1 MEEPTTT
8 PPAAATSAILVA
20 TLTYMLNVQ
29 ETGQTFPL
37 PASIGASDD
46 LIKRSLASV
55 IPYIDTAKLERSEPK
70 DGVVTITVTKTH
82 APKGAGKPGSSF
94 SPVIASLIA
103 SQQDGTN
110 AVIKTFL
117 DVEQMS
123 KQVASYQPH
132 QILALKKEIE
142 AAFKAG
148 EKQDN
153 AFKAIVSALIETS
166 PQAARVVPV
175 GF

>member
-1 MEEPTTT
+1 MEETTNTT
-8 PPAAATSAILVA
+8 PAANPA
-20 TLTYMLNVQ
+20 YMLNVQ
-29 ETGQTFPL
+29 ETGQSFPL
-37 PASIGASDD
+37 PASIAADD
-46 LIKRSLASV
+46 GLIKRALASV

-82 APKGAGKPGSSF
+82 APKGAGTPGSSF

-103 SQQDGTN
+103 CEADGTN
-110 AVIKTFL
+110 AVIRTFL

-123 KQVASYQPH
+123 KEIASYQPH
-132 QILALKKEIE
+132 QILELKKRIE

-148 EKQDN
+148 EKQDD
-153 AFKAIVSALIETS
+153 AFKAVVNSLIETS

>member
-1 MEEPTTT
+1 MTETTTT
-8 PPAAATSAILVA
+8 PAETPSILIA
-20 TLTYMLNVQ
+20 TLTYMLSVQ

-37 PASIGASDD
+37 PASIATDD
-46 LIKRSLASV
+46 NLIKRSLASV

-82 APKGAGKPGSSF
+82 APKGAGKPGSFF
-94 SPVIASLIA
+94 SPVIDSLIA

-123 KQVASYQPH
+123 KQIASYQPH
-132 QILALKKEIE
+132 QILQLKKKIE
-142 AAFKAG
+142 AAFKDG
-148 EKQDN
+148 EKQDA
-153 AFKAIVSALIETS
+153 AFKAIVNALTETS
-166 PQAARVVPV
+166 PQAARIVPV

>member
-1 MEEPTTT
+1 MEQTTNTT
-8 PPAAATSAILVA
+8 PATDSAVLVA
-20 TLTYMLNVQ
+20 NPVYMLNVQ

-37 PASIGASDD
+37 PASIATDD
-46 LIKRSLASV
+46 NLIKRSLASV

-82 APKGAGKPGSSF
+82 APKGAGNPGSSF
-94 SPVIASLIA
+94 SPVVASLIA
-103 SQQDGTN
+103 SEVDGTN

-123 KQVASYQPH
+123 KEIASYQPH
-132 QILALKKEIE
+132 QILELKKRIE
-142 AAFKAG
+142 AAFKSG
-148 EKQDN
+148 EKQESG
-153 AFKAIVSALIETS
+153 FKAVVNALIETS

>member
-1 MEEPTTT
+1 MTETTINPTITT
-8 PPAAATSAILVA
+8 RVSDAMP
-20 TLTYMLNVQ
+20 TYMLNLQ

-37 PASIGASDD
+37 PASIATDD
-46 LIKRSLASV
+46 NLIKRSLASV

-82 APKGAGKPGSSF
+82 APKGAGTPASSF
-94 SPVIASLIA
+94 SPVVASMIASED
-103 SQQDGTN
+103 DGTN
-110 AVIKTFL
+110 PVIKTFL

-123 KQVASYQPH
+123 KEIAGYGPH
-132 QILALKKEIE
+132 QILELKKRIE

-148 EKQDN
+148 EKQDET
-153 AFKAIVSALIETS
+153 FKAVVNSLIEAS

>member
-1 MEEPTTT
+1 MEEQT
-8 PPAAATSAILVA
+8 ATSSAISTA

-37 PASIGASDD
+37 PASIGTDD
-46 LIKRSLASV
+46 NLIKRSLASV

-70 DGVVTITVTKTH
+70 DNVVTITVTKTH
-82 APKGAGKPGSSF
+82 APKGVGIPGSFF
-94 SPVIASLIA
+94 SPVITSLITSKA
-103 SQQDGTN
+103 DGTN

-123 KQVASYQPH
+123 MEIAGYGPH
-132 QILALKKEIE
+132 QILELKRQIE
-142 AAFKAG
+142 TAFKAG
-148 EKQDN
+148 EKQDA
-153 AFKAIVSALIETS
+153 AFKAIVNSLIESS
-166 PQAARVVPV
+166 PQAARVVPM

>member
-1 MEEPTTT
+1 MTETTIDPIVST
-8 PPAAATSAILVA
+8 PVPALNFS
-20 TLTYMLNVQ
+20 YMLNVQ

-37 PASIGASDD
+37 PASIGVNDD

-82 APKGAGKPGSSF
+82 APKGAGTPGSFF

-103 SQQDGTN
+103 SKADGTN
-110 AVIKTFL
+110 TVIKTFL
-117 DVEQMS
+117 NVEQIS
-123 KQVASYQPH
+123 KQIANYQPH
-132 QILALKKEIE
+132 QILELKKQIE

-148 EKQDN
+148 EKTEESFKTIYN
-153 AFKAIVSALIETS
+153 ALKESA

>member
-1 MEEPTTT
+1 MTDATAT
-8 PPAAATSAILVA
+8 PIIEVA
-20 TLTYMLNVQ
+20 PLSYMLHVQ
-29 ETGQTFPL
+29 ETNQTFPL
-37 PASIGASDD
+37 PATIGTDD
-46 LIKRSLASV
+46 NLIKRSLASV

-82 APKGAGKPGSSF
+82 APKGTGTPGSSF

-103 SQQDGTN
+103 SEADGTN

-123 KQVASYQPH
+123 KEIASYQPH
-132 QILALKKEIE
+132 QILELKKRIE
-142 AAFKAG
+142 AAFKAN
-148 EKQDN
+148 ERQDDV
-153 AFKAIVSALIETS
+153 FKAVLNSLIETS
-166 PQAARVVPV
+166 PRAARVVPV

>member
-1 MEEPTTT
+1 MEETTNTT
-8 PPAAATSAILVA
+8 PVPTPAILVA
-20 TLTYMLNVQ
+20 NLTYLLNVQ

-37 PASIGASDD
+37 PASIAADD
-46 LIKRSLASV
+46 NLIKRSLAAV
-55 IPYIDTAKLERSEPK
+55 IPYIDTAKLERSEPEN
-70 DGVVTITVTKTH
+70 GVVTITVTKTH
-82 APKGAGKPGSSF
+82 APKGAGTPGSYF

-103 SQQDGTN
+103 SEADGTN

-123 KQVASYQPH
+123 KEIASYQPH
-132 QILALKKEIE
+132 QILGLKKQIE

-148 EKQDN
+148 EKQESS
-153 AFKAIVSALIETS
+153 FKAIMTALIETS

>member
-1 MEEPTTT
+1 MNEPTTT
-8 PPAAATSAILVA
+8 PAQEAPSILVA

-37 PASIGASDD
+37 PASIATDD
-46 LIKRSLASV
+46 NLIKRSLASV

-82 APKGAGKPGSSF
+82 APKGAGNPGSSF

-103 SQQDGTN
+103 SEADGTN

-117 DVEQMS
+117 DLEQMS
-123 KQVASYQPH
+123 KEIASYQPH
-132 QILALKKEIE
+132 QILELKKRIE
-142 AAFKAG
+142 AAFKSG
-148 EKQDN
+148 EKQESS
-153 AFKAIVSALIETS
+153 FKAVMTALIETS

>member
-1 MEEPTTT
+1 MEEQTTT
-8 PPAAATSAILVA
+8 PSTLSIA

-37 PASIGASDD
+37 PASIATDD
-46 LIKRSLASV
+46 NLIKRSLASV
-55 IPYIDTAKLERSEPK
+55 IPYIDAAKLERSEPK

-82 APKGAGKPGSSF
+82 APKGAGNTGSFF
-94 SPVIASLIA
+94 SPVLTSLIA
-103 SQQDGTN
+103 SEANGTN

-117 DVEQMS
+117 DLEQMS
-123 KQVASYQPH
+123 KEIASYHPH
-132 QILALKKEIE
+132 QILDLKKRIE

-148 EKQDN
+148 ETQESS
-153 AFKAIVSALIETS
+153 FKAVMAALIETS

>member
-1 MEEPTTT
+1 MEETTNT
-8 PPAAATSAILVA
+8 VPAATPAILIA

-37 PASIGASDD
+37 PASIATDD
-46 LIKRSLASV
+46 NLIKRSLASV

-70 DGVVTITVTKTH
+70 DGVITITVTKTH
-82 APKGAGKPGSSF
+82 APKGAGGTGSSF
-94 SPVIASLIA
+94 SPVIAGLIA
-103 SQQDGTN
+103 SEADGTN

-117 DVEQMS
+117 DVEQLS
-123 KQVASYQPH
+123 KEIASYQPH
-132 QILALKKEIE
+132 QILQLKKRIE
-142 AAFKAG
+142 TAFKEG
-148 EKQDN
+148 EKQDTT
-153 AFKAIVSALIETS
+153 FKAVVNSLMETS

>member
-1 MEEPTTT
+1 MEETTNTT
-8 PPAAATSAILVA
+8 PATDSVVLV
-20 TLTYMLNVQ
+20 TNLTYMLNMQ

-37 PASIGASDD
+37 PASIATDD
-46 LIKRSLASV
+46 TLIKRSLASV

-82 APKGAGKPGSSF
+82 APKGAGNPGSSF
-94 SPVIASLIA
+94 SPVIVSLIA
-103 SQQDGTN
+103 SEADGTN
-110 AVIKTFL
+110 AVIRTFH

-123 KQVASYQPH
+123 KEIASYKPH
-132 QILALKKEIE
+132 QILALKKQIE

-148 EKQDN
+148 EKQDD
-153 AFKAIVSALIETS
+153 AFKAVVNSLIETS

>member
-1 MEEPTTT
+1 MEETTT
-8 PPAAATSAILVA
+8 TQTPAIQIANLS
-20 TLTYMLNVQ
+20 YMLNVQ

-37 PASIGASDD
+37 PSSIATDD
-46 LIKRSLASV
+46 NLIKRSLASV

-82 APKGAGKPGSSF
+82 APKGAGTPGSSF
-94 SPVIASLIA
+94 SPVIASLIT
-103 SQQDGTN
+103 SQADGTN

-123 KQVASYQPH
+123 KEIAGYAPH
-132 QILALKKEIE
+132 QILELKKRIE

-148 EKQDN
+148 EKQDA
-153 AFKAIVSALIETS
+153 AFKAVVDSLIETS

>member
-1 MEEPTTT
+1 MTDINVNPT
-8 PPAAATSAILVA
+8 ATI
-20 TLTYMLNVQ
+20 TYLLHVQ

-37 PASIGASDD
+37 PTSIATDD
-46 LIKRSLASV
+46 NLVKRSLASV

-70 DGVVTITVTKTH
+70 DSVVTITVTKTH
-82 APKGAGKPGSSF
+82 APKGAGDPGSSF
-94 SPVIASLIA
+94 SPVIANLIA
-103 SQQDGTN
+103 SKADGTN

-123 KQVASYQPH
+123 QEIASYGPC
-132 QILALKKEIE
+132 QILELKKQIE

-148 EKQDN
+148 ETQDVV
-153 AFKAIVSALIETS
+153 FKATLNSLIETS
-166 PQAARVVPV
+166 PQPAQVVPM

>member
-1 MEEPTTT
+1 MNEPTIT
-8 PPAAATSAILVA
+8 PAQEVPSILVA

-82 APKGAGKPGSSF
+82 APKGAGKPGSFF
-94 SPVIASLIA
+94 SPVIDSLIA

-123 KQVASYQPH
+123 KQIASYQPH

-166 PQAARVVPV
+166 PQAAKVVPV

>member
-1 MEEPTTT
+1 MEETTNTT
-8 PPAAATSAILVA
+8 PTATPAILV
-20 TLTYMLNVQ
+20 TNLTYMLNVQ

-37 PASIGASDD
+37 PASIGTDD
-46 LIKRSLASV
+46 NLIKRSLASV
-55 IPYIDTAKLERSEPK
+55 IPYIDTAKLERTEPK

-82 APKGAGKPGSSF
+82 APKGAGNPGSSF
-94 SPVIASLIA
+94 SPVIDSLIA
-103 SQQDGTN
+103 SEDDGTN
-110 AVIKTFL
+110 AVIRTFL

-123 KQVASYQPH
+123 KEIAKYQPH
-132 QILALKKEIE
+132 QILELKKRIE

-148 EKQDN
+148 EKQDA
-153 AFKAIVSALIETS
+153 AFKAVVNSLIETS